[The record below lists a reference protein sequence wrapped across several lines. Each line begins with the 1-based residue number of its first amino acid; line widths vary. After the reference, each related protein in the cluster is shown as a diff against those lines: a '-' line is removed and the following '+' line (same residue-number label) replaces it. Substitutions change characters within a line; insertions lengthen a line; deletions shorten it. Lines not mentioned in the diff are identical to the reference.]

1 MRTNTVQYI
10 ALVSAM
16 AHRRIDRE
24 DRYAVFNIT
33 TDMANEILQMQKL
46 VVDNGLSSVEKHA
59 EEAMW
64 YGEHP
69 ASGLVVVTWSVAEI
83 GSAYTPTIAVTTTDI
98 FFVAIEESVW
108 PVDND
113 RARQH
118 YQTGIRCIGRDKIEL

>member
-1 MRTNTVQYI
+1 
-10 ALVSAM
+10 M

-69 ASGLVVVTWSVAEI
+69 AQVSGRDLERSEI
-83 GSAYTPTIAVTTTDI
+83 EVYTPTIAVTTTDI
-98 FFVAIEESVW
+98 FFVAIEEMSGLLIMTE
-108 PVDND
+108 PVSITKLVSDVLGET
-113 RARQH
+113 R
-118 YQTGIRCIGRDKIEL
+118 

>member
-1 MRTNTVQYI
+1 MRI
-10 ALVSAM
+10 
-16 AHRRIDRE
+16 RRIDRE

-69 ASGLVVVTWSVAEI
+69 AQASGRDLERSEI
-83 GSAYTPTIAVTTTDI
+83 EVYTPTIAVTTTDI
-98 FFVAIEESVW
+98 FFVAIEEMSGLLIMTE
-108 PVDND
+108 PVSITKLVSDVLGET
-113 RARQH
+113 R
-118 YQTGIRCIGRDKIEL
+118 